1 MRAPFGKGANTAT
14 LQPLL
19 WQDHLATLCLLSGC
33 TREEIAATVD
43 QILGAINGDD
53 NGPPLGVFRS
63 IGAFAGQLAHTELP
77 RLFAGLPAV
86 TILTVCP
93 GMRAERALIAE
104 GVTFERAAVMLDR
117 GSRPKLHRPAYRPS
131 QTPIDPPTPRHPN
144 SIPPPKA
151 PRPPHA

>member
-77 RLFAGLPAV
+77 RLFAGLPAA

-93 GMRAERALIAE
+93 GMRAERVLVAE
-104 GVTFERAAVMLDR
+104 GVTFERPGVVLRLRSM
-117 GSRPKLHRPAYRPS
+117 PKLLPQASRSTATHTFP
-131 QTPIDPPTPRHPN
+131 
-144 SIPPPKA
+144 
-151 PRPPHA
+151 